1 MLVKITTHKSLDSLY
16 NCLGYL
22 ASTPRIYLLLHS
34 SSLLFMKSSSSL
46 NVHFVHSSP
55 STSNFYDIAQLFKL
69 FISQCTGCD
78 DFCLD
83 HHIVFFVS
91 FCISMKGMIFHFWYL
106 FLSFNGIEKSV
117 SSFNLKRLKSYFYFN
132 GISMFQIF

>member
-1 MLVKITTHKSLDSLY
+1 MLVKKTTHKSLDSLY
-16 NCLGYL
+16 SCLGYL
-22 ASTPRIYLLLHS
+22 TSTPRIFLLLPS
-34 SSLLFMKSSSSL
+34 SSSLFMKSSLSL
-46 NVHFVHSSP
+46 NVLFVHSCP
-55 STSNFYDIAQLFKL
+55 STCNFYEIAQLFKL

-83 HHIVFFVS
+83 HQIVFFVS

-132 GISMFQIF
+132 EISMFQIF

>member
-22 ASTPRIYLLLHS
+22 ASTPRIYLLLHP

-117 SSFNLKRLKSYFYFN
+117 SSFILKRLQSYFSFN
-132 GISMFQIF
+132 EIFMCQIF

>member
-22 ASTPRIYLLLHS
+22 ASTPRIYLLLHP

-117 SSFNLKRLKSYFYFN
+117 SSFILKRLQSYFSFN
-132 GISMFQIF
+132 EIFMFQIF

>member
-22 ASTPRIYLLLHS
+22 ASTPRIYLLLHP

-83 HHIVFFVS
+83 HQIVFFVS